1 MAKETYEVIGTSAY
15 QGVKPGDSFTA
26 DLPDD
31 VRERAIARGSIA
43 VKGGGKKAKQKSESL
58 EGKKRA
64 ELDEIAKGL
73 GVNEPE
79 KLKNSAEVISAIRSY
94 NKE

>member
-1 MAKETYEVIGTSAY
+1 MAKETYEVIGRSAY

-43 VKGGGKKAKQKSESL
+43 VKGGGAAKKSESL
-58 EGKKRA
+58 KGKKRA
-64 ELDEIAKGL
+64 ELNEIAKGL
-73 GVNEPE
+73 GVDKPE

-94 NKE
+94 DKE